1 MIRNLDKYLKLWYH
15 ILVTLLEVSICLNT
29 KVSTFPTL
37 RRVNVMQRLLEQR
50 VRQPD
55 QPDHHV
61 LVRQYNE
68 RLNMPKGVAGRP
80 NSLEKAEQDRKVL
93 ARKMRQGLIVGMS
106 LLSEDYGEIMRGAI
120 EDAKEGDKYMR
131 KLLLE
136 LPFKMDAL
144 MDDTDEGAFAK
155 LRERW
160 TYERIKQGGQS
171 QEAEDTGPTVSVEHR
186 AIN

>member
-1 MIRNLDKYLKLWYH
+1 
-15 ILVTLLEVSICLNT
+15 
-29 KVSTFPTL
+29 
-37 RRVNVMQRLLEQR
+37 
-50 VRQPD
+50 
-55 QPDHHV
+55 
-61 LVRQYNE
+61 
-68 RLNMPKGVAGRP
+68 MPKGVAGRP

-144 MDDTDEGAFAK
+144 MDDTDEGAFSK

-171 QEAEDTGPTVSVEHR
+171 QEAEDIGPTVSVEHR

>member
-1 MIRNLDKYLKLWYH
+1 
-15 ILVTLLEVSICLNT
+15 
-29 KVSTFPTL
+29 
-37 RRVNVMQRLLEQR
+37 
-50 VRQPD
+50 
-55 QPDHHV
+55 
-61 LVRQYNE
+61 
-68 RLNMPKGVAGRP
+68 MPKGVAGRP

>member
-1 MIRNLDKYLKLWYH
+1 M
-15 ILVTLLEVSICLNT
+15 EVSICLNT
-29 KVSTFPTL
+29 KVCTTPTL
-37 RRVNVMQRLLEQR
+37 RRVKPKLRLLKQR
-50 VRQPD
+50 IVVRLQITAP
-55 QPDHHV
+55 
-61 LVRQYNE
+61 R
-68 RLNMPKGVAGRP
+68 RMPKGVAGRP